1 MDAKGLTAA
10 VAAALAVAGP
20 AGAACNINEA
30 GVAERYEAL
39 AAERGT
45 LTAEARQALHS
56 LRQSAETLDRGGF
69 PVACDAVV
77 DAAMQ
82 LLEGEAAWT
91 EAPAAPAG
99 TVGTV
104 GALNLVTFAATG
116 RPVETAS
123 LVGRQL
129 HSTTGEPLGIVDGVL
144 LDQSR
149 DASHLIVAHGGAW
162 QAGER
167 MLAVPAERM
176 LLDPGTGRLFTE
188 IPAAKL
194 AEAPVYDRA
203 EPWRPDDNDAWYDE
217 RAADAVAE
225 AGEQA
230 LEHRAAERA
239 AADAARAEATA
250 SAPEPEP
257 EPEAKKGV
265 TVVETEGGPL
275 RIRVEKDRPETA
287 AGSND

>member
-1 MDAKGLTAA
+1 MDARALTAA
-10 VAAALAVAGP
+10 VAAALVVAGP
-20 AGAACNINEA
+20 AAAACNIDEA
-30 GVAERYEAL
+30 GVAERHAAL
-39 AAERGT
+39 AVERGG

-82 LLEGEAAWT
+82 LLEGAAAWSAEA
-91 EAPAAPAG
+91 EAPAGPET
-99 TVGTV
+99 TVD
-104 GALNLVTFAATG
+104 ALNLVTFAATG

-129 HSTTGEPLGIVDGVL
+129 YSTVGEPLGIIDGVL

-149 DASHLIVAHGGAW
+149 DASHLIVALGGAW

-167 MLAVPAERM
+167 MLAAPAGRM

-188 IPAAKL
+188 IAAAKL

-203 EPWRPDDNDAWYDE
+203 EPWRPEENDAWYDE

-225 AGEQA
+225 AEAKA
-230 LEHRAAERA
+230 LEDRRAEREA
-239 AADAARAEATA
+239 TDAARAEAAGPA
-250 SAPEPEP
+250 SEEPP
-257 EPEAKKGV
+257 ASSDV

-275 RIRVEKDRPETA
+275 RIRVEKDRPEAA